1 MANLKFFRSATAPA
15 AAELGAIWFDS
26 TNKLLKVKNATDWEV
41 YDGGRNVT
49 DATFVNGLLTI
60 TKASGENVTLDFKDV
75 ASASQTMKA
84 FEALDTA
91 VETAQSTANT
101 GVANAATAKSAAEA
115 AQTTADSKIASVTG
129 DATVKAE
136 TVDHAVTLS
145 LATSD
150 KGNVKFTKDTDGLSA
165 NVTIPAA
172 TVTGIA
178 ADDKVLSLT
187 DKLVSATVSLEY
199 GDAVSEALTG
209 KKAIK
214 LLGKNGT
221 LISEIDASEFI
232 KDGMLDTVEL
242 VKNPEGQTVG
252 TYLKLT
258 WNTDSGKSDPMFINV
273 TDLIDVYTAGGGLNL
288 NGKEFSV
295 NTDTIAT
302 VEKATELANNAETA
316 AKTHANGLKE
326 TIDAYTVNGK
336 KLSESPVVLD
346 GSMIAVGGTGA
357 HKTENLDTTVEDI
370 YGKISDA
377 AAGGVLSFGG
387 QSGDITLATAGTDN
401 GDVNLTMTGKALSAS
416 IVGLG
421 SAAFTESSE
430 YDTSGAAAAVL
441 GKSTDAST
449 EKTVYG
455 AIALANEKATP
466 SLVDE
471 KITAA
476 GNNYATSAQGTKAD
490 NALQLV
496 SASGDDYITASAG
509 AKAGNSQTITVST
522 NVQAVSSASASAK
535 GLAEASDVKNYVDN
549 YVSTTL
555 AWASFE

>member
-91 VETAQSTANT
+91 VKNAQSRADT
-101 GVANAATAKSAAEA
+101 GVANAATAQSAAEA

-129 DATVKAE
+129 DKIVKAE

-150 KGNVKFTKDTDGLSA
+150 KGNVKFTKDADGLSA

-172 TVTGIA
+172 TVTGVA
-178 ADDKVLSLT
+178 TDDKVLSLT
-187 DKLVSATVSLEY
+187 DKLVSATVGLDY
-199 GDAVSEALTG
+199 GDATTEALNG

-214 LLGKNGT
+214 LVGKEGVV
-221 LISEIDASEFI
+221 ISEIDASAFI
-232 KDGMLDTVEL
+232 KDGMIQSVLFDT
-242 VKNPEGQTVG
+242 QTKHV
-252 TYLKLT
+252 TIT
-258 WNTDSGKSDPMFINV
+258 FNTDAGTSP
-273 TDLIDVYTAGGGLNL
+273 IDVDLSTLVDTYKAGTGLSLAND
-288 NGKEFSV
+288 GTFSV
-295 NTDTIAT
+295 NTTTIAT
-302 VEKATELANNAETA
+302 VENATTLANAAEQA

-326 TIDAYTVNGK
+326 NIDAYTVNGK
-336 KLSESPVVLD
+336 MISKSPVLD

-357 HKTENLDTTVEDI
+357 HSTANLDTTVEDI

-387 QSGDITLATAGTDN
+387 QSGDITLATAGTKN
-401 GDVNLTMTGKALSAS
+401 GDVNLKMTGKALSAS

-421 SAAFTESSE
+421 SAAFTESSA
-430 YDTSGAAAAVL
+430 YDAHGSAAAVL
-441 GKSTDAST
+441 GKSTDKST

-466 SLVDE
+466 GLVDE

-476 GNNYATSAQGTKAD
+476 GNNYATAAQGTKAD
-490 NALQLV
+490 NALQSV

-549 YVSTTL
+549 HVSTTL

>member
-41 YDGGRNVT
+41 YDGGRNVI
-49 DATFVNGLLTI
+49 DATFTNGLLTI

-84 FEALDTA
+84 FGALDTA
-91 VETAQSTANT
+91 VKNAQSTADT
-101 GVANAATAKSAAEA
+101 GVANAATAQSAAEA
-115 AQTTADSKIASVTG
+115 AKTTADSKIASVTG
-129 DATVKAE
+129 DTTVKAE

-172 TVTGIA
+172 TVTGVA
-178 ADDKVLSLT
+178 TDDKVLSLT
-187 DKLVSATVSLEY
+187 DKLVSATIGLDY
-199 GDAVSEALTG
+199 GDATTEALKD

-214 LLGKNGT
+214 LVGKDGVV
-221 LISEIDASEFI
+221 ISEIDASAFI
-232 KDGMLDTVEL
+232 KDGMIQSVEFDT
-242 VKNPEGQTVG
+242 QTKHV
-252 TYLKLT
+252 TIT
-258 WNTDSGKSDPMFINV
+258 FNTAAGREA
-273 TDLIDVYTAGGGLNL
+273 IDVDLSTLVDTYKAGTGLSL
-288 NGKEFSV
+288 ADNGTFSV
-295 NTDTIAT
+295 NTTTIAT
-302 VEKATELANNAETA
+302 VEKATEFANSAEQA

-326 TIDAYTVNGK
+326 AIDAYTVNGK
-336 KLSESPVVLD
+336 PISGSPTLD

-357 HKTENLDTTVEDI
+357 HKTANLDTTVEDI
-370 YGKISDA
+370 YDKISDA

-387 QSGDITLATAGTDN
+387 QSGDITLATTSTKN
-401 GDVNLTMTGKALSAS
+401 GDVNLSMTGKALSAS

-430 YDTSGAAAAVL
+430 YDVHGAAAAVL
-441 GKSTDAST
+441 GQSTDAST

-466 SLVDE
+466 GLVDE

-490 NALQLV
+490 NALQSI

-549 YVSTTL
+549 HVSTTL

>member
-41 YDGGRNVT
+41 YDGGRNVI

-84 FEALDTA
+84 FAALDTA
-91 VETAQSTANT
+91 VKSAQSKADT
-101 GVANAATAKSAAEA
+101 GVANAATAQSAAEA

-129 DATVKAE
+129 DTTVKAE

-150 KGNVKFTKDTDGLSA
+150 KGNVKFTKDADGLSA

-172 TVTGIA
+172 TVTGVA

-187 DKLVSATVSLEY
+187 DKLVSATIGLDY
-199 GDAVSEALTG
+199 GDATTEALKN

-214 LLGKNGT
+214 LIGKEGVV
-221 LISEIDASEFI
+221 ISEIDASAFI
-232 KDGMLDTVEL
+232 KDGMIQSATFDTQT
-242 VKNPEGQTVG
+242 KNVTI
-252 TYLKLT
+252 TF
-258 WNTDSGKSDPMFINV
+258 NTDAGREA
-273 TDLIDVYTAGGGLNL
+273 IDVDLSTLVDTYKAGTGLSLAND
-288 NGKEFSV
+288 GTFSV
-295 NTDTIAT
+295 NTTTIAT
-302 VEKATELANNAETA
+302 VENATTLANAAEQA

-336 KLSESPVVLD
+336 KLSERTIVLD

-357 HKTENLDTTVEDI
+357 HQTANLDTTVEDI
-370 YGKISDA
+370 YGKISAA

-441 GKSTDAST
+441 GKSTDKST

-466 SLVDE
+466 GLVDE

-476 GNNYATSAQGTKAD
+476 GTKYATAAQGTKAD
-490 NALQLV
+490 NALQSV

-549 YVSTTL
+549 HVSTTL

>member
-41 YDGGRNVT
+41 YDGGRNVI
-49 DATFVNGLLTI
+49 DATFVEGLLTI
-60 TKASGENVTLDFKDV
+60 TKASGENVTLNFKDV

-91 VETAQSTANT
+91 VKDAKSKADT
-101 GVANAATAKSAAEA
+101 GVANAATAQSAAEA
-115 AQTTADSKIASVTG
+115 AQTTADSKVASVTG
-129 DATVKAE
+129 DLAVKAE
-136 TVDHAVTLS
+136 TSVDHAVTLS

-150 KGNVKFTKDTDGLSA
+150 KGNVKFTKDADGLSA

-172 TVTGIA
+172 TVTGVA
-178 ADDKVLSLT
+178 ANDKVLSLT
-187 DKLVSATVSLEY
+187 NKLVSATIGLDY
-199 GDAVSEALTG
+199 GDATTEALNG

-214 LLGKNGT
+214 LVGKEGVV
-221 LISEIDASEFI
+221 ISEIDASAFI
-232 KDGMLDTVEL
+232 KDGMIESVEF
-242 VKNPEGQTVG
+242 
-252 TYLKLT
+252 
-258 WNTDSGKSDPMFINV
+258 NTETKNV
-273 TDLIDVYTAGGGLNL
+273 TITFNTAAGRQPIDVDLSTLVDTYKAGTGLSLAND
-288 NGKEFSV
+288 GTFSV
-295 NTDTIAT
+295 NTTTIAT
-302 VEKATELANNAETA
+302 VEKATKLANTAETA
-316 AKTHANGLKE
+316 AKTHANTLKE

-336 KLSESPVVLD
+336 PISGSPVLD

-357 HKTENLDTTVEDI
+357 HKTANLDTTVEDI

-387 QSGDITLATAGTDN
+387 QSGDITLATAGTND
-401 GDVNLTMTGKALSAS
+401 GDVNLTMTGKELSAS

-430 YDTSGAAAAVL
+430 YDAHGAAAAVL
-441 GKSTDAST
+441 GKSTDKST

-476 GNNYATSAQGTKAD
+476 GTKYATAAQGTKAD
-490 NALQLV
+490 NALQSV

-509 AKAGNSQTITVST
+509 AKAGNSQAITVST
-522 NVQAVSSASASAK
+522 KVQAVNSASASAK

-549 YVSTTL
+549 HVSTTL

>member
-26 TNKLLKVKNATDWEV
+26 ASKLLKVKNATDWEV
-41 YDGGRNVT
+41 YDGGRNVI
-49 DATFVNGLLTI
+49 DATFTNGLLTI

-84 FEALDTA
+84 FKELDTA
-91 VETAQSTANT
+91 VKNAKSTADT
-101 GVANAATAKSAAEA
+101 GVANAATAQSTAEA

-129 DATVKAE
+129 DTTVKAE
-136 TVDHAVTLS
+136 TSVDHAVTLS

-150 KGNVKFTKDTDGLSA
+150 KGNVKFTQDADGLSA

-172 TVTGIA
+172 TVTGVA
-178 ADDKVLSLT
+178 ANDKVLSLT
-187 DKLVSATVSLEY
+187 NKLVSATVGLDY
-199 GDAVSEALTG
+199 GDATTEALNG

-214 LLGKNGT
+214 LVGKEGVV
-221 LISEIDASEFI
+221 ISEIDASAFI
-232 KDGMLDTVEL
+232 KDGMIQSVLF
-242 VKNPEGQTVG
+242 NPETKHV
-252 TYLKLT
+252 TIT
-258 WNTDSGKSDPMFINV
+258 FNTDAGHEA
-273 TDLIDVYTAGGGLNL
+273 IDVDLSTLVDTYKAGTGLSLAND
-288 NGKEFSV
+288 GTFSV
-295 NTDTIAT
+295 NTTTIAT
-302 VEKATELANNAETA
+302 VEKATTLANAAEQA

-326 TIDAYTVNGK
+326 NIDAYTVNGK
-336 KLSESPVVLD
+336 TISKNPVLD

-357 HKTENLDTTVEDI
+357 HKTANLDTTVEDI
-370 YGKISDA
+370 YGKISA
-377 AAGGVLSFGG
+377 AAASGVLSFGG
-387 QSGDITLATAGTDN
+387 QSGDITLASAGTKN
-401 GDVNLTMTGKALSAS
+401 GDVNLKMTGKALSAS

-421 SAAFTESSE
+421 SAAFTESSA
-430 YDTSGAAAAVL
+430 YDTKGAAAAVL
-441 GKSTDAST
+441 GKSTDTST
-449 EKTVYG
+449 KKTVYG

-476 GNNYATSAQGTKAD
+476 GTKYATAAQGTKAD
-490 NALQLV
+490 NALQSV

-549 YVSTTL
+549 HVSTTL

>member
-41 YDGGRNVT
+41 YDGGRNVI
-49 DATFVNGLLTI
+49 DATFVEGLLTI

-91 VETAQSTANT
+91 VKNAQSTAET
-101 GVANAATAKSAAEA
+101 GVANAATAQSAAEA

-129 DATVKAE
+129 DITVKAE

-150 KGNVKFTKDTDGLSA
+150 KGNVKFTQDADGLSA

-172 TVTGIA
+172 TVTGVA
-178 ADDKVLSLT
+178 ANDKVLSLT
-187 DKLVSATVSLEY
+187 NKLVSATVGLDY
-199 GDAVSEALTG
+199 GDATTEALNG

-214 LLGKNGT
+214 LVGKEGVV
-221 LISEIDASEFI
+221 ISEIDASAFI
-232 KDGMLDTVEL
+232 KDGMIQSVAFDTKTKHV
-242 VKNPEGQTVG
+242 TI
-252 TYLKLT
+252 TF
-258 WNTDSGKSDPMFINV
+258 NTDAGSKP
-273 TDLIDVYTAGGGLNL
+273 IDVDLSTLVDTYKAGTGLSLAND
-288 NGKEFSV
+288 GTFSV
-295 NTDTIAT
+295 NTTTIAT
-302 VEKATELANNAETA
+302 VEKAAELANAAEQA

-326 TIDAYTVNGK
+326 AIDAYTVNGK
-336 KLSESPVVLD
+336 RLSESPVVLD

-357 HKTENLDTTVEDI
+357 HKTANLDTTVEDI

-387 QSGDITLATAGTDN
+387 QSGDITLATAGTEN

-421 SAAFTESSE
+421 SAAFTESSA
-430 YDTSGAAAAVL
+430 YDTKGAAAAVL
-441 GKSTDAST
+441 GKSTDKST

-466 SLVDE
+466 GLVDE

-476 GNNYATSAQGTKAD
+476 GTKYATAAQGTKAD
-490 NALQLV
+490 NALQSV

-549 YVSTTL
+549 HVSTTL

>member
-26 TNKLLKVKNATDWEV
+26 ANKLLKVKNATDWEV

-91 VETAQSTANT
+91 VKSAQSKADT
-101 GVANAATAKSAAEA
+101 GVANAATAQSAAEA
-115 AQTTADSKIASVTG
+115 AQTTADSKVASVTG
-129 DATVKAE
+129 DTTVKAE

-150 KGNVKFTKDTDGLSA
+150 KGNVKFTQDTDGLSA

-172 TVTGIA
+172 TVTGVA
-178 ADDKVLSLT
+178 AGDKVLSLT
-187 DKLVSATVSLEY
+187 NKLVSATIGLDY
-199 GDAVSEALTG
+199 GDATTEALNG

-214 LLGKNGT
+214 LLGKDGVV
-221 LISEIDASEFI
+221 ISEIDASAFI
-232 KDGMLDTVEL
+232 KDGMIQSVAFDTKTKHV
-242 VKNPEGQTVG
+242 TI
-252 TYLKLT
+252 TF
-258 WNTDSGKSDPMFINV
+258 NTAAGKEP
-273 TDLIDVYTAGGGLNL
+273 IDVDLSTLVDTYKAGTGLSL
-288 NGKEFSV
+288 AQDGTFSV
-295 NTDTIAT
+295 NTTTIAT
-302 VEKATELANNAETA
+302 VEKATELANAAEQA

-326 TIDAYTVNGK
+326 NIDAYTVNGK
-336 KLSESPVVLD
+336 TISENPVLD
-346 GSMIAVGGTGA
+346 GSMIAVGGTGT
-357 HKTENLDTTVEDI
+357 HKTANLDTTVEDI
-370 YGKISDA
+370 YGKISA
-377 AAGGVLSFGG
+377 AAASGVLSFGG
-387 QSGDITLATAGTDN
+387 QSGDITLATAGTKN
-401 GDVNLTMTGKALSAS
+401 GDVNLKMTGKALSAS

-421 SAAFTESSE
+421 SAAFTESSA
-430 YDTSGAAAAVL
+430 YDAHGAAAAVL

-449 EKTVYG
+449 KKTVYG

-476 GNNYATSAQGTKAD
+476 GTKYATAAQGTKAD
-490 NALQLV
+490 NALQSV

-509 AKAGNSQTITVST
+509 AKANNSQAITVST
-522 NVQAVSSASASAK
+522 KVQAVSSASASAK

-549 YVSTTL
+549 HVSTTL